1 MLHFGA
7 VNALTSIYDTQ
18 DKKQNSYYFSDI
30 GKTRSSI
37 ILSAFVDRRMPLCEA
52 FFCAS
57 ALASLYEFKCIIRH
71 HYTVS
76 AGKDCIHEYGF
87 GFTYHTGIVCCLKCQ
102 GGNLGQQFSSGKE
115 EKNQQLPAG

>member
-1 MLHFGA
+1 MTHKTKSKI
-7 VNALTSIYDTQ
+7 VN
-18 DKKQNSYYFSDI
+18 FSDI

-37 ILSAFVDRRMPLCEA
+37 ILSAFVDRRMLLCEA
-52 FFCAS
+52 FFCVS
-57 ALASLYEFKCIIRH
+57 ALPSLYEFKCIIKH

-87 GFTYHTGIVCCLKCQ
+87 GFTYQTGILCCLKCQ